1 MADYIITHQTSL
13 LTYSLWLSFI
23 LALLWEILRPW
34 IKTSYSRPVRWWN
47 TLGLYL
53 LNQYFIHWLMPVTT
67 ITAAIYAAKHSIG
80 LFNLLSFDSWFGVLV
95 GFLFFDLYH
104 FSLHWTYHKVPLLW
118 RFHRLHHSDPDV
130 DLSTELKHHPFEG
143 IVSAVLSVAFIM
155 VLGIHPIAIILRV
168 LINQMVSLIS
178 HANIK
183 LPQHIDTPV
192 RKVLVTPAMHRIH
205 HSSWRPET
213 NSNYGT
219 LFSFW
224 DRIFGTYMNKPRDG
238 YERMELG
245 LDSFRSPRE
254 LWLDQLLLQPFRRT
268 PTKTI
273 PGDQITD

>member
-34 IKTSYSRPVRWWN
+34 INTKYSRPVRWWN

-53 LNQYFIHWLMPVTT
+53 LNQYFIHWIMPVTT
-67 ITAAIYAAKHSIG
+67 ITAAIYAEKHSVG
-80 LFNLLSFDSWFGVLV
+80 LFNLLSLDSWLMVLV

-143 IVSAVLSVAFIM
+143 IVSAILSVAFIM
-155 VLGIHPIAIILRV
+155 VLGIHPVAIILRV

-183 LPQHIDTPV
+183 LPQNIDTPV

-224 DRIFGTYMNKPRDG
+224 DRIFGTYVKSPRDG

-245 LDSFRSPRE
+245 LDAFRSPRE
-254 LWLDQLLLQPFRRT
+254 LWLDQLLLQPFRST

-273 PGDQITD
+273 PDNQITD